1 MSLRHLGDA
10 SITRV
15 EDIAGPS
22 FKPGDIYRDFD
33 PAIIEECRDWLVP
46 GHFFEKLGRLN
57 MSVHSWVVRTGRH
70 TVVIDT
76 CIGNHK
82 SRPDAPFW
90 NNREGPFL
98 DNLRAAGVA
107 PESVDYVMCTHLHVD
122 HVGWNTRLENGRWVP
137 TFPKAKYLFSR
148 KEYAY
153 YEQENRKAPVND
165 GSFTDSV
172 LPIMEA
178 GRAVM
183 IDDGHELDDCM
194 LVKLAPGHTP
204 GHITVR
210 LASKGEEALFTGD
223 IMHHPLQ
230 VYRPQ
235 WNSAFC
241 VDQAG
246 SRASRRQVLE
256 HCAEH
261 RSLMLPAHFAA
272 PHGGRVS
279 RRGERFAI
287 AFE

>member
-1 MSLRHLGDA
+1 MSVRQLGDA
-10 SITRV
+10 SIARV

-22 FKPGDIYRDFD
+22 FKPGAIYNDFQ
-33 PAIIEECRDWLVP
+33 PSVIEEYRDWLVP
-46 GHFFEKLGRLN
+46 GHYFEKLDRLN

-82 SRPDAPFW
+82 ARPDAPFW
-90 NNREGPFL
+90 NDRNGPFL
-98 DNLRAAGVA
+98 DRLSEAGVA

-122 HVGWNTRLENGRWVP
+122 HVGWNTKLENGRWVP
-137 TFPKAKYLFSR
+137 TFPNAKYLISR

-194 LVKLAPGHTP
+194 LVKLTPGHTP
-204 GHITVR
+204 GHITIR

-230 VYRPQ
+230 VYRPE

-241 VDQAG
+241 VDQAA
-246 SRASRRQVLE
+246 SRATRRQVLE
-256 HCAEH
+256 H
-261 RSLMLPAHFAA
+261 
-272 PHGGRVS
+272 
-279 RRGERFAI
+279 
-287 AFE
+287 